1 MRTSIILD
9 DELGAQLR
17 EAAKAKGVS
26 LSAFL
31 AAAGREKLGGA
42 QQTEAEPFE
51 LVVRGGDGP
60 QSGIDL
66 DRTSELLAAED
77 LETYGK

>member
-9 DELGAQLR
+9 DELGHRLR
-17 EAAKAKGVS
+17 AAASEQGMS

-31 AAAGREKLGGA
+31 AEAGRARLGTPEPENHPFKLHVVGGEGV
-42 QQTEAEPFE
+42 QTG
-51 LVVRGGDGP
+51 V
-60 QSGIDL
+60 DL

-77 LETYGK
+77 QSTYGS